1 MNILG
6 IPLSFSPGARK
17 TRTGVLV
24 FFATGSLALTACG
37 GSNSTAPDQAA
48 SESTS
53 ASASASQTAHESA
66 SASATATDSTGEAPA
81 ENFSGSEA
89 LAKANEVDANSEE
102 VKTTEQLYTDIQGAL
117 ANIEPVTTPTTGNTG
132 EDVVSDT
139 ENMQA
144 QEQVASEQY
153 VSAETTAKLEEAAI
167 DSALDQYLATATE
180 YALSGWHVEGSS
192 TVVGSPRVAEGE
204 YKGQA
209 AKIMEVCLDSSQVK
223 VVDAAGNTMSSNQTP
238 RSLNIFTLIEDN
250 GTWKIASHDFPNNA
264 DC

>member
-6 IPLSFSPGARK
+6 IPLSFLPDARK

-37 GSNSTAPDQAA
+37 GSSNNAPDQTA

-53 ASASASQTAHESA
+53 ASASTSQTAHESA
-66 SASATATDSTGEAPA
+66 SASATAADSTAEAPA

-89 LAKANEVDANSEE
+89 LANASEVDANSEE
-102 VKTTEQLYTDIQGAL
+102 VKTAEQLYTDIQGAL
-117 ANIEPVTTPTTGNTG
+117 ANIEPVTTPATSNSG

-139 ENMQA
+139 ENVQA
-144 QEQVASEQY
+144 QEQAASDQY
-153 VSAETTAKLEEAAI
+153 VSDETTAQLEEAAI

-192 TVVGSPRVAEGE
+192 TVVGTPRVAEGE
-204 YKGQA
+204 YRGQA

-223 VVDAAGNTMSSNQTP
+223 VVDASGNTMSSNQSP